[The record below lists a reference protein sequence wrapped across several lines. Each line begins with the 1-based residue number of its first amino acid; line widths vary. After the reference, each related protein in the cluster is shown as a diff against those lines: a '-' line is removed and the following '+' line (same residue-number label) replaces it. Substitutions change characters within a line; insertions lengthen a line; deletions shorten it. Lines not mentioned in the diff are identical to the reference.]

1 VDEQEVIK
9 MATFDQK
16 IRLLGGLLMG
26 NKTFNG
32 PFYVDIDLTE
42 RCNLNCL
49 GCPYHNV
56 DKKLLREQKKIPQDM
71 PMEVLSRI
79 CTELKDMNT
88 HTLIFQ
94 GTGEPFLHPHLVECI
109 RIGKKPGF
117 FVILMTNGTLL
128 NTNIIQA
135 LSDVHLDTLKISLW
149 ATSEEQFAKNYPGT
163 KPETFHRVMDG
174 LKQLGDFK
182 TKQQR
187 HLPVVQIHFVINNT
201 NYQSLNAMI
210 DLAAYAGSNSIS
222 FSPMVN
228 LREELDSLLL
238 SPEQS
243 DQFQKS
249 LLQAKDKLSSLSI
262 VHNIDEICTRL
273 RLGPSVWRELPC
285 YVTWYHSRIRADG
298 SVQPC
303 GRCSSH
309 VEFGNVN
316 TNSFGDIWN
325 GPSIREFRAT
335 TKTAKGLA
343 SLQGSCHCQ
352 YCCYVQDNKKIHR
365 VNRWL
370 SPFSVLRRAIDH
382 GFR

>member
-1 VDEQEVIK
+1 

-16 IRLLGGLLMG
+16 TRLLGGLLMG
-26 NKTFNG
+26 DKAFNG

-79 CTELKDMNT
+79 CTELKDMKT

-94 GTGEPFLHPHLVECI
+94 GTGEPFLHPHLAECI
-109 RIGKKPGF
+109 RLGKKLGF

-135 LSDVHLDTLKISLW
+135 LSDVHLNTLKISLW

-174 LKQLGDFK
+174 LKRLGDFK
-182 TKQQR
+182 TKQER
-187 HLPVVQIHFVINNT
+187 HLPAVQIHFVINNT
-201 NYQSLNAMI
+201 NYRSVNEMI
-210 DLAAYAGSNSIS
+210 DLAVCTGSNSIS

-228 LREELDSLLL
+228 LREELNSLLL

-249 LLQAKDKLSSLSI
+249 LLQAKNKLEFHAI
-262 VHNIDEICTRL
+262 AHNIDEIRTRL
-273 RLGPSVWRELPC
+273 KLGRSSWKELPC
-285 YVTWYHSRIRADG
+285 YITWYHSRIRADG

-303 GRCSSH
+303 GRCSPH

-316 TNSFGDIWN
+316 TIAFKDIWN

-343 SLQGSCHCQ
+343 SLQGSCYCQ
-352 YCCYVQDNKKIHR
+352 YCCFVEDNQKIHR
-365 VNRWL
+365 VKRWL
-370 SPFSVLRRAIDH
+370 SPFSALRRVIDH
-382 GFR
+382 GSR